1 MTRLRRAV
9 REGARGA
16 NDMRFSADSG
26 LPARRCAAPL
36 AALIAFVGQTSAWAA
51 EPASASATPLA
62 TVIVTGAPDDD
73 ASFAG
78 AALDAADLTVRR
90 AGTSDTAR
98 LLEDVPG
105 VNVYGAGGISALPSI
120 RGLADERLRVQI
132 DGMDLM
138 SACPNHMN
146 SPLSYINPTRVDRIV
161 VYAGVAPVSA
171 GGDSIG
177 GAIQVESTPPKFAR
191 AGEGLLA
198 EGQIGAFYRSNGDV
212 RGYNFGVALA
222 GEHMRLSY
230 DESNARSDN
239 YHAGDSFKA
248 PGLGG
253 VIKGNWLDGDEVGS
267 SNFRNSR
274 NRDLGLALQFD
285 DHLLQ
290 LNVSR
295 QTVGFEGFPNQRM
308 DMTGNRNTL
317 VNLRY
322 AGQYAWGELKARA
335 FNQNTWHRMDMG
347 PDRFDY
353 GFGMPM
359 DSRADTR
366 GAEVQGSVA
375 LNERDTLRL
384 GVDYQTYA
392 LDDWWPPVGMGGSM
406 CCDDF
411 WNVRDGERDRV
422 GAFGEWEARWND
434 AWTTLLGLRADRVAS
449 DAGDVQGYS
458 AMGMWAGDAALFNA
472 LDRKRT
478 DHHVDV
484 AALMRYAPDAVR
496 TFEAG
501 LARKTRSPSLYERYP
516 WSTQAMA
523 ALMNNFVG
531 DGNGYIGNPDLEPEV
546 AHTLSVSGDWRA
558 PEAGRWGIKASVHF
572 TYVDD
577 YIDARRCDF
586 GQCGGTNPTRT
597 GSFVLLQY
605 ANQSARL
612 VGFDLSGHRLLG
624 LLDGWGSFTA
634 KGMLSYVRGENRDT
648 GDNLYNIMPLNAKL
662 TLEQRQGGWT
672 NAAEVVAVAAKSKLS
687 WVRNEMPTGGY
698 ALLNLR
704 SGYEWKRLRVDLG
717 IENVFDRFYLQPL
730 GGAYLGQGMSMT
742 TGGIPWGTVVPGRG
756 RSFDVALNLR
766 F

>member
-1 MTRLRRAV
+1 MRLSAYSGQLTPCRA
-9 REGARGA
+9 A
-16 NDMRFSADSG
+16 
-26 LPARRCAAPL
+26 LT
-36 AALIAFVGQTSAWAA
+36 ALIAFTGQTPAWAA
-51 EPASASATPLA
+51 EPVTTSATPLA
-62 TVIVTGAPDDD
+62 TVIVTGAPGDD

-78 AALDAADLTVRR
+78 ATLDGADLAVRR
-90 AGTSDTAR
+90 AGTSDTAH

-120 RGLADERLRVQI
+120 RGLADERLRVQV

-146 SPLSYINPTRVDRIV
+146 SPLSYINPTKVDRIV
-161 VYAGVAPVSA
+161 VYAGIAPVSA

-177 GAIQVESTPPKFAR
+177 GTVQVESTSPKFAR
-191 AGEGLLA
+191 AGEGVLA
-198 EGQIGAFYRSNGDV
+198 EGQIGAFYRSNGDA

-222 GEHMRLSY
+222 GEQVRVSHA
-230 DESNARSDN
+230 ESNPRSGN

-253 VIKGNWLDGDEVGS
+253 LFMGNWLDGDEVGS

-295 QTVGFEGFPNQRM
+295 QSVGFEGFPNQRM
-308 DMTGNRNTL
+308 DMTDNRNTL

-322 AGQYAWGELKARA
+322 IGQYAWGELKARV

-359 DSRADTR
+359 VSRADTR
-366 GAEVQGSVA
+366 GAEIQGSVA
-375 LNERDTLRL
+375 LSARDTLRL
-384 GVDYQTYA
+384 GIGYQTYD
-392 LDDWWPPVGMGGSM
+392 LDDWWPPVGMAGSM

-411 WNVRDGERDRV
+411 WNVRDGERDRI
-422 GAFGEWEARWND
+422 GLFGEWEARWNPL
-434 AWTTLLGLRADRVAS
+434 WTTLLGVRADRVTTG
-449 DAGDVQGYS
+449 AGDVQGYS

-478 DHHVDV
+478 DRHVDFT
-484 AALMRYAPDAVR
+484 ALMRHAP
-496 TFEAG
+496 EAG
-501 LARKTRSPSLYERYP
+501 PALQAGFARQTRSPSLYERYP

-546 AHTLSVSGDWRA
+546 AHTLSVSGDWHA
-558 PEAGRWGIKASVHF
+558 LEADRWGVKASVYF

-586 GQCGGTNPTRT
+586 GQCGAANPTLT
-597 GSFVLLQY
+597 GGFVLLQY

-624 LLDGWGSFTA
+624 RLDGWGSFTA
-634 KGMLSYVRGENRDT
+634 KGTLSYVRGENRDT
-648 GDNLYNIMPLNAKL
+648 GDDLYNIMPLNAKL
-662 TLEQRQGGWT
+662 TLEQRQGRWT
-672 NAAEVVAVAAKSKLS
+672 NAAEIIAVAAKSKLS
-687 WVRNEMPTGGY
+687 WVRNEMPTDGY

-717 IENVFDRFYLQPL
+717 VENVFNRYYAQPL
-730 GGAYLGQGMSMT
+730 GGAYLGQGMSMSS
-742 TGGIPWGTVVPGRG
+742 GGIPWGTVVPGRG
-756 RSFDVALNLR
+756 RSFDVAFNLR